1 MALDEIARLIER
13 DADRLVAA
21 WVDAVRRDESI
32 KSDEDLSQGGLVNH
46 VPILI
51 EEICDLLRAG
61 QTPSV
66 SNTQEARVHAYTR
79 FRQGYRARDLVRET
93 SLLRS
98 VLNDRVRVAASESG
112 RRADYESC
120 LDALRIVNLYID
132 EELRY
137 AVAIYTE
144 SLPV

>member
-1 MALDEIARLIER
+1 MALDDIADLIER

-21 WVDAVRRDESI
+21 WADAVRRDETI
-32 KSDEDLSQGGLVNH
+32 KSDEDLSRGGLINH

-51 EEICDLLRAG
+51 EEICDLLRSG
-61 QTPSV
+61 QSPSIA
-66 SNTQEARVHAYTR
+66 NTQEARVHSYTR

-93 SLLRS
+93 SLLRTM
-98 VLNDRVRVAASESG
+98 LHDHIRAASTNE
-112 RRADYESC
+112 RADSQAC
-120 LDALRIVNLYID
+120 FDALRTVNLYID

-144 SLPV
+144 ALPI